1 MAADGGLDLISV
13 GRSDLA
19 SSLGH
24 PGQAG
29 HPEVVEA
36 THRLLREVAEHPART
51 CRSAMVIYDPSEA
64 QTWLPDGCTVF
75 IAPSESG
82 LLMQASAHWAGAARG
97 DQPL

>member
-1 MAADGGLDLISV
+1 
-13 GRSDLA
+13 
-19 SSLGH
+19 
-24 PGQAG
+24 
-29 HPEVVEA
+29 
-36 THRLLREVAEHPART
+36 
-51 CRSAMVIYDPSEA
+51 MVIYDPSEA